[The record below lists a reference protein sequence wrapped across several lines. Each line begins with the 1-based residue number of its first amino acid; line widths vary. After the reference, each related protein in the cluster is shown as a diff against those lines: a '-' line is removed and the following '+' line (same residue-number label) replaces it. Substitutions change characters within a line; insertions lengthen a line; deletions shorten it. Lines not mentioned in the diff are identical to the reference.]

1 VYLYT
6 DGRTGSLTVTGNA
19 WDYDSGSS
27 NELIGSWNKTYG
39 YGTSTGQ
46 KSYTSSGNGC
56 TVKLYLT
63 VTKDG
68 DLFD

>member
-1 VYLYT
+1 MK
-6 DGRTGSLTVTGNA
+6 VTGNA

-27 NELIGSWNKTYG
+27 NELIGSWSKTYS

-46 KSYTSSGNGC
+46 KSYQSSGNGC

-63 VTKDG
+63 ITKDS